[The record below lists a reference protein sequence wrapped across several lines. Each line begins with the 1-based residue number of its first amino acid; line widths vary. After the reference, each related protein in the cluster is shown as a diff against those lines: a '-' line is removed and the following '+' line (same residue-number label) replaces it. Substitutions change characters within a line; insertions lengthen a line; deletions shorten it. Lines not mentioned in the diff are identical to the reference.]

1 MSKMSRPLLV
11 LHPDQDFSAHVQR
24 AAGKR
29 YQVRHALSWSALRA
43 MTREAPPGAVIVDPY
58 TEAQQHGPAPALE
71 AFLRDFA
78 YVPVIA
84 ALEMR
89 TGFRDLL
96 VLARWGLSEV
106 ISLDQEILP
115 EAVRQRLRA
124 IEGWGLRSALRRSM
138 PRDLPAPTASILFA
152 AADVAVI
159 EGNTTSLART
169 LGVSRRTIT
178 RWCERAALPPPRRL
192 LAWMRL
198 LFAAELLDD
207 WTRKVYQIALAS
219 GYSSDNALRT
229 ALEAFLERTP
239 KELRREGAFETV
251 SACFWEELRQLRQA
265 HRNGGV
271 RGRLPGTGPDRLGES
286 SRE

>member
-1 MSKMSRPLLV
+1 
-11 LHPDQDFSAHVQR
+11 
-24 AAGKR
+24 
-29 YQVRHALSWSALRA
+29 

-58 TEAQQHGPAPALE
+58 VEAQQQHGPPPALE
-71 AFLRDFA
+71 AFLRDFF

-84 ALEMR
+84 ALETR